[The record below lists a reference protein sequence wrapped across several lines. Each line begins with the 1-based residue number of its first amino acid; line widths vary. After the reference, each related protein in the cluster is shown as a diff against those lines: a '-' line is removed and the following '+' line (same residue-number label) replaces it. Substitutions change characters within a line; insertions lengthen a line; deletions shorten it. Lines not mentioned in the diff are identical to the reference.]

1 MEDIH
6 PLENRS
12 GWYPEL
18 ISPGSILFYP
28 YPGPSL
34 VTGHTKTRLEG
45 AEVAGVYTKGVD
57 G

>member
-28 YPGPSL
+28 YPCPSL